1 MVFENAV
8 TGVFLISVAISF
20 VISLLY
26 KVLMDQEELK
36 EIKEKMNELQE
47 KSKEARE
54 EGNEEE
60 AMEYTQKTMK
70 HSKKQMKMQFKPMM
84 ATFIII
90 IPIFWFVMPGL
101 YPSAT
106 VNLAETNTLEYGG
119 LEKTV
124 TLENEDPLEVTVDGE
139 TLQEN
144 GVVRINDHRLKLT
157 EYRAGQEQ
165 LEFSRVAVQLPVSLP
180 FWGSAL
186 GWLGWYIL
194 ISLGVSQVFR
204 KLMGARP

>member
-1 MVFENAV
+1 MVFDNPV
-8 TGVFLISVAISF
+8 TGVFLISVATSF

-26 KVLMDQEELK
+26 KFLMDQEKLQ
-36 EIKEKMNELQE
+36 EIKDKMNELQE

-70 HSKKQMKMQFKPMM
+70 HSKEQMKMQFKPMI

-90 IPIFWFVMPGL
+90 IPIFWFVLPGL

-106 VNLAETNTLEYGG
+106 VNLAETDTLEYEGVERTVS
-119 LEKTV
+119 LES
-124 TLENEDPLEVTVDGE
+124 EDPLEVNVDGE
-139 TLQEN
+139 VIQEN
-144 GVVRINDHRLKLT
+144 GVIRMNGYRLKLS
-157 EYRAGQEQ
+157 EYRANEEE

-194 ISLGVSQVFR
+194 VSLGMSQVFR